1 MTLTEELDVVKART
15 KYHSSLD
22 SLGRLHHVCRQTVKE
37 VLAKHGVAV
46 EPSCWR
52 KGYQGIC
59 TVPGPSVDK
68 EQG

>member
-22 SLGRLHHVCRQTVKE
+22 SLGRMHHVCRQTVKE

-46 EPSCWR
+46 
-52 KGYQGIC
+52 
-59 TVPGPSVDK
+59 
-68 EQG
+68 